1 VRAAIVALF
10 VIVSLGG
17 AHAREARLPVPP
29 IPPAQKPYLDAP
41 VPNWDESGPIVDTS
55 PSSVTLDSTI
65 NHRASPGPGL
75 GYAPGAQYQI
85 DRDRRALVLPGIRWR
100 MPFP

>member
-1 VRAAIVALF
+1 
-10 VIVSLGG
+10 
-17 AHAREARLPVPP
+17 
-29 IPPAQKPYLDAP
+29 
-41 VPNWDESGPIVDTS
+41 
-55 PSSVTLDSTI
+55 VTLDSTI
-65 NHRASPGPGL
+65 NHRASPDPGL